1 MLPGANSSVA
11 GQVAD
16 ALEAVGVNQSAS
28 HQLGE
33 TLLQKIFFLTTFT
46 LINEESNEVKADL
59 EKTLKQLLLLELRDG
74 RPVSFVSTATKWSE
88 GDHPAHLALSSRLA
102 ALMAEQG
109 FVAATVGVVKH
120 LLLKLGDDDNGAVLL
135 PAKCNTLDAL
145 SQLVKVCEG
154 KNKDDKK
161 AIALVDDRQ
170 DELANLLVVRAVEK
184 FAADALVRAQAV
196 QALAQPQSVLNAV
209 VLGLD

>member
-1 MLPGANSSVA
+1 MRFVQEVLKERGK
-11 GQVAD
+11 
-16 ALEAVGVNQSAS
+16 
-28 HQLGE
+28 QLGE

-74 RPVSFVSTATKWSE
+74 RPVSYVSTATKWSE

-154 KNKDDKK
+154 KNKDDRK

-170 DELANLLVVRAVEK
+170 DELANLLLHPQEHLRAKVME
-184 FAADALVRAQAV
+184 LITV
-196 QALAQPQSVLNAV
+196 S
-209 VLGLD
+209 LDRLDLLPK